1 MMSLSPLS
9 KHSPFLLQLIQVLDL
24 FWFSCCFV
32 AVSTIALPISVIVQF
47 LAAHSLGKQLCFL
60 PLLAQVHHTAKIV
73 MYVILELLKK
83 FLPVFQLDLS
93 IFTVRIHTV
102 IVCALCYILQA
113 QWFLLRIILLSG
125 GVELHSGPEKL
136 DFCCWNLNSIIAYD
150 IF

>member
-1 MMSLSPLS
+1 MSLSPLS

-83 FLPVFQLDLS
+83 FLPVFQLDLR

-102 IVCALCYILQA
+102 ILYALCVTYYKHNGFFSGSFCSAEMLNYILV
-113 QWFLLRIILLSG
+113 L
-125 GVELHSGPEKL
+125 K
-136 DFCCWNLNSIIAYD
+136 NLTSVVGI
-150 IF
+150 